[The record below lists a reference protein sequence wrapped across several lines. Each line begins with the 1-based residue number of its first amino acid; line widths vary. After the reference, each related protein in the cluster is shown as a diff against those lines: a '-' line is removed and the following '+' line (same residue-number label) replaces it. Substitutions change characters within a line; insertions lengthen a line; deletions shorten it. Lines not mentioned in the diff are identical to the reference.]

1 LSYISSINR
10 DNFINKRHIVGEIEA
25 NNLDIIKTN
34 KLTKK
39 FDKLTAVDAVSFSVT
54 KGEIFGF
61 LGPNGAGK
69 TTTIKMLTTLLNLT
83 DGSATVAGFD
93 IHKQRDQVRKSI
105 GVVFQEPALDTE
117 LTGKENLD
125 YHARM
130 YGIPRD
136 KRKSRI
142 DEVLHLVDLED
153 KKDVLVKNY
162 SGGMKRRLE
171 IARGLMHYPTV
182 LFLDEPTLG
191 LDAQTRRAIWE
202 YIKKMNKDEGTTI
215 FLTTHYMDEADYLCD
230 RVGIIDHGKILII
243 DSTSTLKNSI
253 GNDVITLS
261 CSDLETLTKRLKKES
276 WINNIKQHDSFLTL
290 GVKKGEEKIPK
301 IIEIAQSL
309 KLRITSIS
317 VRKPTLDDVFLHF
330 TGRTMR
336 DQETT
341 NQMKDF
347 NKAAQGRRGR
357 R

>member
-1 LSYISSINR
+1 
-10 DNFINKRHIVGEIEA
+10 
-25 NNLDIIKTN
+25 
-34 KLTKK
+34 
-39 FDKLTAVDAVSFSVT
+39 
-54 KGEIFGF
+54 
-61 LGPNGAGK
+61 
-69 TTTIKMLTTLLNLT
+69 MLTTLLNLT

-93 IHKQRDQVRKSI
+93 VRKQRDQVRKSI

-130 YGIPRD
+130 YGISRD
-136 KRKSRI
+136 KRRSRI

-153 KKDVLVKNY
+153 KKNVLVKNY

-171 IARGLMHYPTV
+171 IARGLMHYPKV

-202 YIKKMNKDEGTTI
+202 YIKKMNKEEDTTI

-243 DSTSTLKNSI
+243 DSISTLKNSI

-309 KLRITSIS
+309 KLQITSIS

-336 DQETT
+336 NQETT

-347 NKAAQGRRGR
+347 NKATQGMR
-357 R
+357 